1 MLAVQNMV
9 ILSRVISTNSL
20 QNLIEQHQNM
30 QLILVEVMQLND
42 SELLTSYQN
51 LLEKVRYRHQ
61 KRAKECATIISAM
74 PSAVKL
80 DEVRQFR
87 AFSKVLYKLLS
98 ILNG

>member
-1 MLAVQNMV
+1 MV
-9 ILSRVISTNSL
+9 ILSRVISTSSL
-20 QNLIEQHQNM
+20 QNLIDQHQNM

-51 LLEKVRYRHQ
+51 LLEKVRYRHL
-61 KRAKECATIISAM
+61 KRAKECETIISAM
-74 PSAVKL
+74 PGAVKL

-87 AFSKVLYKLLS
+87 AFSKVLYNLLS